1 VTQLNEKSPKI
12 SDRRL
17 DALDDQLLGQV
28 ELLHVQHAM
37 EEGDV
42 ARSDAVG
49 RCENSDAVYNEDQ
62 TRLLKA
68 GHHPVL
74 IEAIEATIHL
84 RTARPNLKVLLISE
98 HGELVIKLPT
108 RYEDGVLTFDIGP
121 QPDWIPS
128 TMYYLIRV

>member
-1 VTQLNEKSPKI
+1 MT
-12 SDRRL
+12 
-17 DALDDQLLGQV
+17 
-28 ELLHVQHAM
+28 
-37 EEGDV
+37 
-42 ARSDAVG
+42 AVG